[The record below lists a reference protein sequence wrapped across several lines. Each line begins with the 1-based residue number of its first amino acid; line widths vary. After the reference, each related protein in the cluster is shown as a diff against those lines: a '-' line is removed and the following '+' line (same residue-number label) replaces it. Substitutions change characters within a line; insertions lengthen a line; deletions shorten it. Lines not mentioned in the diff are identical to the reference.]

1 MQEKYRE
8 DLRPWRFYYPSGTIK
23 CRIRKCLASPLQ
35 VGASV
40 EYAGRWSAES
50 DKESAMNELKAT
62 EEQTTGP
69 VVVGVDGSIASE
81 RALLWAAEHA
91 FRMGAGLRVVLVR
104 THPVPVTSIAPAPVW
119 PWPVV
124 HHRDEQGAAE
134 TREMLA
140 EIVTATIPA
149 KYDDNVKVDV
159 VDGDSASSIIE
170 VAREHRAA
178 LIVVGRR
185 GRGGFKRLLLGSVS
199 DEVATYAP
207 CPVVVTGKHSEWTP
221 QSTIVVGVDGSADS
235 DRALK
240 WAANQAQ
247 LVGSRLHVVHA
258 WEPPYAAP
266 DSLAGTMPFLADDQ
280 GELAKHAQKILS
292 DSIARCVPDGSD
304 LTVTS
309 EVLEGYPSAMLTEVA
324 SGDHAELL
332 VIGTRGLGGFS
343 SMLLGS
349 VAHQCLHHAVC
360 PVAVIRPSDGQ

>member
-1 MQEKYRE
+1 MTE
-8 DLRPWRFYYPSGTIK
+8 P
-23 CRIRKCLASPLQ
+23 
-35 VGASV
+35 
-40 EYAGRWSAES
+40 
-50 DKESAMNELKAT
+50 NAT
-62 EEQTTGP
+62 TKPAAGP

-91 FRMGAGLRVVLVR
+91 FRMQVGLRVVLVR
-104 THPVPVTSIAPAPVW
+104 THPVPVTAVAPAPVW

-124 HHRDEQGAAE
+124 HQRDEQGVAD
-134 TREMLA
+134 TRKMLA
-140 EIVTATIPA
+140 EIVSATIPA
-149 KYDDNVKVDV
+149 KFDDNVKVDV
-159 VDGDSASSIIE
+159 IDGDGASSIIE
-170 VAREHRAA
+170 VAREHRAS

-207 CPVVVTGKHSEWTP
+207 CPVVITGKQQEWEP
-221 QSTIVVGVDGSADS
+221 QSTIVVGVDGSPDS
-235 DRALK
+235 DRALA
-240 WAANQAQ
+240 WAAHQAG

-266 DSLAGTMPFLADDQ
+266 DSLAGTMPFLAGDQ
-280 GELAKHAQKILS
+280 AELAKHAQKILD
-292 DSIARCVPDGSD
+292 DSIARSIPTDTS

-309 EVLEGYPSAMLTEVA
+309 AVLEGYPSAVLTEVA

-360 PVAVIRPSDGQ
+360 PVAVIRPAEGE